1 MQNRKQ
7 SRNTLFTLY
16 VKPPGYKRF
25 GALSKDLQYF
35 RVAKNEMLLIDDF
48 NNACYRA
55 REIAYEIRG
64 MVQVRN
70 RSGKVYYEANYKETM
85 AEFLGKKLLPPL
97 NERR

>member
-7 SRNTLFTLY
+7 SRKILFTLY

-35 RVAKNEMLLIDDF
+35 RVAQDEMILIGDF
-48 NNACYRA
+48 NAACYQA

-64 MVQVRN
+64 SAQVRD
-70 RSGKVYYEANYKETM
+70 RSGKVYYEVNYKETT
-85 AEFLGKKLLPPL
+85 AEFLGRKLLPPL
-97 NERR
+97 NERK